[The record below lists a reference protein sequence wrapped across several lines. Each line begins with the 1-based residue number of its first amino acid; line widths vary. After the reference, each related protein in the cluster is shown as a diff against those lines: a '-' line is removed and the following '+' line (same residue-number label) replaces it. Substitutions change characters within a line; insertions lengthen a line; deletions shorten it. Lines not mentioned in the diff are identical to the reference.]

1 MAATRS
7 KARATR
13 ASTDGA
19 AWAAT
24 QRFVRRGCETCRWG
38 ASNPDGMRF
47 IEAALKS
54 KRDGKSSFSL
64 DALLAEVARAFKY
77 PLTVGALN
85 NHYKRGCAS

>member
-24 QRFVRRGCETCRWG
+24 QRFVRRQCETCRWG

-47 IEAALKS
+47 IDAALKS
-54 KRDGKSSFSL
+54 KREGKSSFSL
-64 DALLAEVARAFKY
+64 DALLSEVARAFNY

>member
-1 MAATRS
+1 
-7 KARATR
+7 
-13 ASTDGA
+13 
-19 AWAAT
+19 
-24 QRFVRRGCETCRWG
+24 
-38 ASNPDGMRF
+38 MRF
-47 IEAALKS
+47 IDAALKS